1 MTPTLITETKPED
14 WTYIS
19 EGGATIVFS
28 YRGPH
33 NVQFSDHVLRLRKVA
48 HGSSDNTLLDTNSE
62 QPDDPMIAFQEN
74 IISKLVPSEFLPS
87 LAMVVLD
94 EDWLRSL
101 VILRDGD
108 RPAERRQT
116 DQVDVRRTKGVL
128 ATDLIGVMPI
138 AMEIKPKWGF
148 LPTEYHLSPGT
159 VALKTGTCRFCMH
172 TSFRMEQGAVGTT
185 YCPLDL
191 FSSDDTRVRKALGA
205 LWAGW
210 YESNGSL
217 NNLRFFVQGRMTK
230 PDDDHSVQLLAHFF
244 TADGSTDVQNLR
256 QSFTS
261 VLAQALL
268 DSPVLSLLSNLQ
280 RTLDVLDVEGLSK
293 LYTQTLPDLP
303 YNGLE
308 SSVPDPSMDEW
319 KDFVKIYRS
328 DYHSWNH
335 TVPSPRH
342 LRHYLMAYLLS
353 ATFKDCSIII
363 SPKSTQVGSFD
374 VTIIDMDIKSM
385 DRLGKWERLDRKIV
399 EHYKSS
405 GSQRRCI
412 DSQRVTQLGCTRL

>member
-116 DQVDVRRTKGVL
+116 DQIDVRRTKGVL

-138 AMEIKPKWGF
+138 AMEIKV
-148 LPTEYHLSPGT
+148 
-159 VALKTGTCRFCMH
+159 VA
-172 TSFRMEQGAVGTT
+172 
-185 YCPLDL
+185 
-191 FSSDDTRVRKALGA
+191 
-205 LWAGW
+205 
-210 YESNGSL
+210 
-217 NNLRFFVQGRMTK
+217 
-230 PDDDHSVQLLAHFF
+230 
-244 TADGSTDVQNLR
+244 
-256 QSFTS
+256 
-261 VLAQALL
+261 
-268 DSPVLSLLSNLQ
+268 SLLGEYLGLTNYLAEMGIFTYRIPSLAWDCRSEDRNVQILYAYELQ
-280 RTLDVLDVEGLSK
+280 NGTGGRRYDL
-293 LYTQTLPDLP
+293 LP
-303 YNGLE
+303 
-308 SSVPDPSMDEW
+308 
-319 KDFVKIYRS
+319 
-328 DYHSWNH
+328 
-335 TVPSPRH
+335 
-342 LRHYLMAYLLS
+342 
-353 ATFKDCSIII
+353 
-363 SPKSTQVGSFD
+363 
-374 VTIIDMDIKSM
+374 
-385 DRLGKWERLDRKIV
+385 LGPFLFR
-399 EHYKSS
+399 
-405 GSQRRCI
+405 
-412 DSQRVTQLGCTRL
+412 